1 MDTGQTYVRP
11 YHPTNAS
18 SDLKYKKRRR
28 GGTRQAA
35 PDQLRS
41 LTPRAALQAAAAR
54 RPRQSP
60 PARQPRSAPPG
71 RHTAL
76 RPCEPPRPRQA
87 AKTPP
92 AAQRSP
98 RRRSQPPPR
107 VGRAAA
113 RDAAAASDQGPGC
126 SFCRFEQKSLTMTEQ
141 EEAEWDNLNKLLM
154 RHGLKPV
161 SFAAPGNSRNTS
173 DMIVLDNQS
182 SLGIRLALKTLVED
196 TDRQQKMMHGLMEA
210 NRQLR
215 DEVRQE
221 RGRASRQEQRA
232 NDLENVVKNIKS
244 KICQLED
251 ETIAK
256 VCQQQNQVRELQK
269 DQQIS
274 QAKYQEQQ
282 EKLQEQEETIA
293 HLQRELYKVG
303 MEEQQRVATQNKMFC
318 QFCKRAPKSLL
329 DQQFLCLIDY
339 YESQINQ
346 MKKELRQYK
355 KDEDRVQRE
364 VKSREEFLNLD
375 ASPNYRALL
384 TSFQNQLVETK
395 ARNEQLLLENTNLK
409 KDLEIR
415 PTAQEL
421 KLYKHQVKKL
431 EKTLKKT
438 IQSSG
443 SSTGERVREKKES
456 EGITGEDQLQA
467 VCQQYLQV
475 LSSIDSVIRSP
486 RAPPLIYR
494 HSRGPIQN
502 YIKENGQEC
511 GFEHLLPTIEMWADQ
526 LMAIKD
532 LHKSLRKLSLELV
545 PWHVTNPQDNRESVR
560 VEDLQFIVD
569 AILEE
574 MENKEKKLF
583 DVSSLNGVYPRMNE
597 VYTKLGEMT
606 NAMRNLHELL
616 ELDNSAPPTVV
627 VDTVGKLCDIINEN
641 VTEQVQQL
649 LGTQDIHSIINK
661 LEEHEYFFPPFQAL
675 IQDLLCLLEIS
686 NLDDIL
692 PTVKNLK
699 LVAS

>member
-1 MDTGQTYVRP
+1 
-11 YHPTNAS
+11 
-18 SDLKYKKRRR
+18 
-28 GGTRQAA
+28 
-35 PDQLRS
+35 
-41 LTPRAALQAAAAR
+41 
-54 RPRQSP
+54 
-60 PARQPRSAPPG
+60 
-71 RHTAL
+71 
-76 RPCEPPRPRQA
+76 
-87 AKTPP
+87 
-92 AAQRSP
+92 
-98 RRRSQPPPR
+98 
-107 VGRAAA
+107 
-113 RDAAAASDQGPGC
+113 
-126 SFCRFEQKSLTMTEQ
+126 MTEQ
-141 EEAEWDNLNKLLM
+141 EKAEWENLNKILM

-161 SFAAPGNSRNTS
+161 SFAAPGNSRSIS

-182 SLGIRLALKTLVED
+182 SLGIRCALQTLLED

-210 NRQLR
+210 NHQLR

-256 VCQQQNQVRELQK
+256 VCQQQNQVKELQK

-274 QAKYQEQQ
+274 QAKYQQQQ

-293 HLQRELYKVG
+293 RLQRELYKVG

-355 KDEDRVQRE
+355 KDEDHVQKE

-395 ARNEQLLLENTNLK
+395 ARNEQLVLENINLK

-415 PTAQEL
+415 
-421 KLYKHQVKKL
+421 
-431 EKTLKKT
+431 
-438 IQSSG
+438 SSG
-443 SSTGERVREKKES
+443 SSIGERIKEKKES

-494 HSRGPIQN
+494 RSKGPIQN

-511 GFEHLLPTIEMWADQ
+511 GFEHLPPTIEMWADQ
-526 LMAIKD
+526 LMALKD
-532 LHKSLRKLSLELV
+532 LHRSLRKLSLELV
-545 PWHVTNPQDNRESVR
+545 PWHTTSPQDNRESVR

-574 MENKEKKLF
+574 IENKEKSSQTPSLQTLHAIVSHFQKLF

-606 NAMRNLHELL
+606 NAMRNLQELL
-616 ELDNSAPPTVV
+616 ELDSSAPPTVV

-649 LGTQDIHSIINK
+649 LGTQDIHSIIRK
-661 LEEHEYFFPPFQAL
+661 LEEHECFFPPFQAL